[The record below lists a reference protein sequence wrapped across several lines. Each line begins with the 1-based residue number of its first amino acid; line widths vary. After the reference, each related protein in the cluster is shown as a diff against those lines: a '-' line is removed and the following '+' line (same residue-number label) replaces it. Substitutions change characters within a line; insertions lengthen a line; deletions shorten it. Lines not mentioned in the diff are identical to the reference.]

1 MNRKDD
7 LAEREKVEEVGKVA
21 MESLGATKRR
31 KEDENENSVD
41 KQPKR
46 RCSAGSE
53 TMAFLREKSE
63 KERQEGRRD

>member
-1 MNRKDD
+1 MNSKDD